1 MGWVKAPTDAQLLG
15 IAVDFT
21 SMYFTF
27 QESISDTFVFLS
39 HAGSLSFWNLILI
52 PLHNLKSYSGQQK
65 KTPLFPHTSFNLQIK
80 MQALKR

>member
-1 MGWVKAPTDAQLLG
+1 VKAPTDAQLLG

-39 HAGSLSFWNLILI
+39 HAGSLSF
-52 PLHNLKSYSGQQK
+52 
-65 KTPLFPHTSFNLQIK
+65 
-80 MQALKR
+80 